1 MGFRSRTKKMVK
13 PFIDYRYWM
22 SWDEH
27 KTTWENLSELVKD
40 TFLPPVLPERE
51 ESFEAAVARMEL
63 SERAL
68 QTRMRQ
74 CLGFASF
81 FFFAGVCSLIYT
93 AYLLFSKEF
102 AVSFLGIGVTSLFFA
117 YAFRYHFWYFQ
128 IKNRRLGCT
137 FKDWWQSKIKG

>member
-13 PFIDYRYWM
+13 PFINVRYWA

-27 KTTWENLSELVKD
+27 KSHWENLKELAVA
-40 TFLPPVLPERE
+40 TFFPTIETERE
-51 ESFEAAVARMEL
+51 ESFDEAVTRL
-63 SERAL
+63 DVSETTIRA
-68 QTRMRQ
+68 RMRQ
-74 CLGFASF
+74 CLGFALF
-81 FFFAGVCSLIYT
+81 FFIAGLCSATYT
-93 AYLLFSKEF
+93 AYLLYSKEF
-102 AVSFLGIGVTSLFFA
+102 AVSFLSIGVTSLLFS